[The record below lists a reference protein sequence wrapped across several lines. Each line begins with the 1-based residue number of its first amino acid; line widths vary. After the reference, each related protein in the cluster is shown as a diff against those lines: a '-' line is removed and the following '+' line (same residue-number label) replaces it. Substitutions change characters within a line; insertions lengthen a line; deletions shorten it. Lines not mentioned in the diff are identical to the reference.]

1 MIEKQKIIADSSACI
16 AASTLL
22 CVRAVSWVDRIRTY
36 TFSLWQRIYSPSPS
50 PIWILPNKAESIG
63 IEPWLLHPHLFSR
76 QVVHQC
82 TLLSKICGRQWNR
95 TITAFTRNILAGCR
109 NKPMFAYLPFCSDKE
124 IRTLTNQLLK
134 LMPLPIG
141 LHRCCTPKQIRTATC
156 TDFKSVAS
164 AVGLLECLYHL
175 SDSNRYYLVPKTNAS
190 ANWAKMVNKKTSR
203 SESGGFSKL
212 FVWLKFNQYKISC
225 RSLLNNLTIRDY
237 IDFCLPLWVQIYKH
251 IFIVQIK
258 NYKIL
263 ETAKPKW
270 SGSLAH
276 NGSRLGEVAE
286 HKTSLGLQIFK
297 LR

>member
-22 CVRAVSWVDRIRTY
+22 CVRAVSWVDRI
-36 TFSLWQRIYSPSPS
+36 
-50 PIWILPNKAESIG
+50 
-63 IEPWLLHPHLFSR
+63 
-76 QVVHQC
+76 
-82 TLLSKICGRQWNR
+82 R

-124 IRTLTNQLLK
+124 IRTLTVQILK
-134 LMPLPIG
+134 LLPLPIG

-164 AVGLLECLYHL
+164 AVGLLEYLYHL

-190 ANWAKMVNKKTSR
+190 ANWAKVVNKKASR

-212 FVWLKFNQYKISC
+212 FVSLKFNQYKISC
-225 RSLLNNLTIRDY
+225 RSQVNNLTIRDY

-251 IFIVQIK
+251 KFIVQIK
-258 NYKIL
+258 TVKMWGLSNR
-263 ETAKPKW
+263 
-270 SGSLAH
+270 SGVVALH
-276 NGSRLGEVAE
+276 PTIGLCGRLG
-286 HKTSLGLQIFK
+286 I
-297 LR
+297 